1 MMQQDSPLSQGA
13 VNALAGLGDALLLGS
28 GSYLRD
34 AAGID
39 GGVDPCSDAYRY
51 GSYAALAVGG
61 GRMVYAGLAKAASI
75 FAASGA
81 EASAYREVLKS
92 VGRGGAG
99 RGWRPPNLAGKTD
112 AQLRASAGKTNL
124 GINAYG
130 AGVAAAGGTQA
141 TQCGCSK

>member
-1 MMQQDSPLSQGA
+1 MRFCWDRVVTFGTPQELMVAWTLAAMLIGTGLMQHWLSVAGA
-13 VNALAGLGDALLLGS
+13 WSTLDWP
-28 GSYLRD
+28 R
-34 AAGID
+34 
-39 GGVDPCSDAYRY
+39 P
-51 GSYAALAVGG
+51 
-61 GRMVYAGLAKAASI
+61 ASI

-130 AGVAAAGGTQA
+130 AGVATAGGTQA